1 MTARIREAHQ
11 PDATCRLSATEYS
24 ALNHPHSNRI
34 MTPTQAQ
41 RPNPLHLLA
50 AFGSGALLT
59 LAIFVNGEAGRY
71 GGALFSSWIAHGV
84 GTVVAV
90 IIVAFIWRRQ
100 RAEATLATAKAG
112 KAPLWAYLGGVCGAV
127 TVMLTST
134 SVNSPLAL
142 AGTLALGLAGQVVL
156 SLAADYW
163 GLLGLAKRRL
173 DLRDACAVILIAA
186 GSLLIILF
194 GLGA

>member
-1 MTARIREAHQ
+1 
-11 PDATCRLSATEYS
+11 
-24 ALNHPHSNRI
+24 
-34 MTPTQAQ
+34 MTPSQTQ

-50 AFGSGALLT
+50 AFASGGLLT
-59 LAIFVNGEAGRY
+59 LAIFVNGEAGRL
-71 GGALFSSWIAHGV
+71 GGTLFSSWLAHGV

-90 IIVAFIWRRQ
+90 AVLALIWRRE
-100 RAEATLATAKAG
+100 RAATKIAESQHG
-112 KAPLWAYLGGVCGAV
+112 KAPLWAYLGGIFGAV

-134 SVNSPLAL
+134 AVNSPLAL

-163 GLLGLAKRRL
+163 GLLGLARRRL
-173 DLRDACAVILIAA
+173 DLRDAGAVILIAG

-194 GLGA
+194 GLGAA